1 MNASSQKFRAEASG
15 FARFCGVGAIG
26 FLIDA
31 GLLLWFTHSFGLNP
45 YLARILSILLALSM
59 TWAMHRQWTF
69 ASQDT
74 DRFAEWSRFAAVNGA
89 GGALNYLV
97 YSAILLALPG
107 TAPLLALGI
116 GSGIALFA
124 NFLGS
129 RLWAFR
135 TGTASSP
142 TP

>member
-1 MNASSQKFRAEASG
+1 MNASSQTIRAEAAG
-15 FARFCGVGAIG
+15 FARFCGVGALG

-31 GLLLWFTHSFGLNP
+31 GLLLWFTHSLELNP
-45 YLARILSILLALSM
+45 YLARVFSIVLALSM
-59 TWAMHRQWTF
+59 TWALHRQWTF
-69 ASQDT
+69 ASQST

-107 TAPLLALGI
+107 ATPLLALAA

-124 NFLGS
+124 NYLGS

-135 TGTASSP
+135 IESVKLP
-142 TP
+142 